1 MPKAKETDVLEA
13 ESVDAAAGERK
24 QRPRISIILDEDGKR
39 ADLERIKPE
48 MQEKI
53 KNFLADRENL
63 AQFGL
68 GVEEQSAI
76 VQFGDDTVKFAL
88 FALAKVE
95 AVLAFL
101 PIPVGRV
108 VNLPIQGIPLDIGLK
123 TFSFSEQQQAMLQPA
138 VKSVLTRLAK
148 KYPGLFTAAQ
158 NQDVLTIIMVVVVQF
173 SACWAAASKEAAAR
187 EQEQRPQPS
196 ERVQ

>member
-1 MPKAKETDVLEA
+1 MPKAKEADLLEA
-13 ESVDAAAGERK
+13 ESVDSLPGERK

-39 ADLERIKPE
+39 ADLGRIKPE

-68 GVEEQSAI
+68 GQEEQSAI
-76 VQFGDDTVKFAL
+76 VQFGDDTVKLAL

-95 AVLAFL
+95 AVLAYL
-101 PIPVGRV
+101 PIPINKFA
-108 VNLPIQGIPLDIGLK
+108 NLPVQGIPLDIGLK
-123 TFSFSEQQQAMLQPA
+123 AFSFSEQQQAMLQPA

-148 KYPGLFTAAQ
+148 KYPGLFIAAQ
-158 NQDVLTIIMVVVVQF
+158 NQDVITIIMVVVVQF
-173 SACWAAASKEAAAR
+173 SACWAQASKEAQSR
-187 EQEQRPQPS
+187 EELKQEPPA
-196 ERVQ
+196 RVQ